1 MGAEARIKELG
12 ITLPN
17 PPKPM
22 GNYVPG
28 VRTGNLLFLSG
39 HGPIRIEGNPSA
51 RGKVGRDLSTEDAYK
66 VAREVGINLLGS
78 ARALLGSL
86 DRVKRVVKVLGMVNA
101 VESFGE
107 QPKVINGFSDL
118 MVEVFGENG
127 RHARSA
133 VGMGSL
139 PAGIPVEIEMILE
152 VGAAGAPKAR
162 KPAPAAKPVARKP
175 KRRR

>member
-12 ITLPN
+12 ITLPS
-17 PPKPM
+17 PAKPM

-28 VRTGNLLFLSG
+28 VRVGNLLFLSG
-39 HGPIRIEGNPSA
+39 HGPLRIEGNPSA
-51 RGKVGRDLSTEDAYK
+51 RGKVGRDLSTDEAYK

-118 MVEVFGENG
+118 MVEVFGDAG

-133 VGMGSL
+133 VGMGTL
-139 PAGIPVEIEMILE
+139 PNGMSVEIEAVMRI
-152 VGAAGAPKAR
+152 VD
-162 KPAPAAKPVARKP
+162 
-175 KRRR
+175 